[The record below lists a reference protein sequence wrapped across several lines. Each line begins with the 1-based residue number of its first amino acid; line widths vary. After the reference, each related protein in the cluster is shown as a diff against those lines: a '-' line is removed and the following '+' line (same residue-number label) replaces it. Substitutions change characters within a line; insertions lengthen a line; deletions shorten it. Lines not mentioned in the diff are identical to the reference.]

1 MKSERLKRI
10 NKLCNI
16 LDGAGFKKLAA
27 GYRNLGTSP
36 GEDMESFMPSWTPT
50 QRAGRGSGSF
60 TDLEARDDKQNY
72 SSIVA
77 GHERT
82 LDEIE
87 ENTPANRVVI
97 EKLKYLIQLQF
108 PSSVGDLRQQL
119 LAWKESKLKELE
131 EEGNVNRAKDS
142 RASRRR

>member
-1 MKSERLKRI
+1 MRSERLKRI
-10 NKLCNI
+10 NKICNI
-16 LDGAGFKKLAA
+16 LDRAGFKKLAA
-27 GYRNLGTSP
+27 GYRNFGTP
-36 GEDMESFMPSWTPT
+36 EGEDMESFMPTWTPPPK
-50 QRAGRGSGSF
+50 SGQGAKPFS
-60 TDLEARDDKQNY
+60 DLESRDDKKNY

-77 GHERT
+77 GHERV

-87 ENTPANRVVI
+87 ENTPANRVVV

-108 PSSVGDLRQQL
+108 PASVGNLTQQL

-142 RASRRR
+142 RASKRR

>member
-16 LDGAGFKKLAA
+16 LDRAGFKKLAA
-27 GYRNLGTSP
+27 AYRGSAQ
-36 GEDMESFMPSWTPT
+36 EYDMEDFMPSWTPT
-50 QRAGRGSGSF
+50 KKPGQGKGTF

-72 SSIVA
+72 SSIVD
-77 GHERT
+77 GHEKV
-82 LDEIE
+82 LAEIE
-87 ENTPANRVVI
+87 ENTPANRVVV

-108 PSSVGDLRQQL
+108 PTSVGNLTQQL